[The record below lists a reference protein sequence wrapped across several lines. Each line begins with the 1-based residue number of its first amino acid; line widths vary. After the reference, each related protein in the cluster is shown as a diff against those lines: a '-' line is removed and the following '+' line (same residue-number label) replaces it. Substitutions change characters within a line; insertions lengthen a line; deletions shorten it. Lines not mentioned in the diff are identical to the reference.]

1 MRFSDYDNGS
11 GRQLH
16 GVPIWLTRQTPPKIE
31 AKPGESVF
39 ALMDRLQRFDAQ
51 LGCAMAWYFFMLHG
65 NRVVSSVGEQLAEA
79 VDDGVITL
87 PSWDR
92 DVLLGWKAAPYSF

>member
-1 MRFSDYDNGS
+1 
-11 GRQLH
+11 
-16 GVPIWLTRQTPPKIE
+16 
-31 AKPGESVF
+31 VF

-51 LGCAMAWYFFMLHG
+51 LGCAMAWYFFILHG
-65 NRVVSSVGEQLAEA
+65 NRLSSAIGIRVADA

-92 DVLLGWKAAPYSF
+92 DVLRQWKAAPYAF